1 MNTITLP
8 PKNRERE
15 IQRIVETARL
25 IHPGKAVNVRFTI
38 ARPERSIPELRYLH
52 AVPYAMLSEAMGFER
67 DEIAEYLLGMY
78 FGWKK
83 KRLPGGRVSET
94 PLRTTTKDEEGNRD
108 VLSGEAFWAYI
119 NWIQRV
125 GARHGLVIPDPSKEY
140 GIGEKG

>member
-1 MNTITLP
+1 MIEQLAILA
-8 PKNRERE
+8 EHYE
-15 IQRIVETARL
+15 A
-25 IHPGKAVNVRFTI
+25 GKPVNVRLTI

-78 FGWKK
+78 FGWKN

-140 GIGEKG
+140 GIGDKG